1 MDLLIDGDTT
11 FESLEPVVEVLLGSA
26 AHEDFSERYSWVKE
40 DFERA
45 FYSKRS
51 KVKVRLHEFIDECPV
66 HDGSD
71 TPGYENVLFRDLMA
85 FFDQRD
91 RTIILALRQ
100 GKTQS
105 AIAEQLGHSGHAS
118 VSRRIKAIE
127 NKMRQLLLTV

>member
-1 MDLLIDGDTT
+1 M
-11 FESLEPVVEVLLGSA
+11 LLGSA
-26 AHEDFSERYSWVKE
+26 THEDFSAHYSWVRE

-51 KVKVRLHEFIDECPV
+51 KIKVRLYEFTDECAV
-66 HDGSD
+66 FDGVE
-71 TPGYENVLFRDLMA
+71 TPGYADSSGYENILFRDVMA

-105 AIAEQLGHSGHAS
+105 EIAEQLGHSGHAS
-118 VSRRIKAIE
+118 VSRRIKRIE
-127 NKMRQLLLTV
+127 HKMRQVLQEG